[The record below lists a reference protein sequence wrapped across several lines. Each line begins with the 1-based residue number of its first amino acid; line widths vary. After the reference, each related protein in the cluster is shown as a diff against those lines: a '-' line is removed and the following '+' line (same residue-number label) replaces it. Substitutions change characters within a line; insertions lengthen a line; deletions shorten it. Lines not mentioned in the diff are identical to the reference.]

1 MNEWDVQNASVVR
14 LSWAVAL
21 VVQAAARCHLLQFLP
36 PFVQILRVFRIEL
49 RGTLGVYIFQIA
61 FTAHISTTAQCR
73 TKFSH
78 EGAAFLLP
86 FCA

>member
-1 MNEWDVQNASVVR
+1 MNDGGVQNASVVR
-14 LSWAVAL
+14 LSGAVAL

-49 RGTLGVYIFQIA
+49 RGTLGVHIFQIA
-61 FTAHISTTAQCR
+61 FTAHASITTLCR